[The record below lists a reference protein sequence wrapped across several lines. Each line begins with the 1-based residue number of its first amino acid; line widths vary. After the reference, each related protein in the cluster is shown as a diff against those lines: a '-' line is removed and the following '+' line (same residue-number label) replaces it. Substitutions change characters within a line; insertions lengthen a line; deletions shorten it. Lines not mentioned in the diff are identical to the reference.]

1 MGQFNLFSIGADII
15 NYKSVLK
22 LNQLAISVGYLLCAN
37 GNVVFVSKHIS
48 AVQQNR
54 APVFYITWSM

>member
-1 MGQFNLFSIGADII
+1 MNFGLTCQFETNSLFYQISWVNSIYLGIRADII

-37 GNVVFVSKHIS
+37 GNVVFVS
-48 AVQQNR
+48 
-54 APVFYITWSM
+54 